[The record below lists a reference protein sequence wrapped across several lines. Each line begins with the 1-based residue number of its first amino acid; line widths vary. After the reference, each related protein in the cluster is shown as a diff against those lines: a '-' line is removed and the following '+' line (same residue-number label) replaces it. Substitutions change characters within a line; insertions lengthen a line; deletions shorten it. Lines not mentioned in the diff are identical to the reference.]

1 MRMLAI
7 LILVLFLTGCDAA
20 PFDLFVCTQETVC
33 QTAIDRS
40 LYSFLEH
47 GQDTGIVVPGLQQ
60 NFVPQGIAYWP
71 DRNCFLLSGYFAPV
85 SQQLSSVVLA
95 VDRKS
100 GTMVGEYTLETE
112 EGRAYIGHF
121 SGLAVGERDLF
132 VTGSYC
138 LYRIP
143 LREFTRVGR
152 KGSLQV
158 AQELPVSTAA
168 ASCVYANGILWVGEH
183 YHAKA
188 YPLKGEHVMR
198 GNDGQIYSAWLIGYR
213 ITKQGELAPCAVY
226 SIPDRIQGVAVSED
240 GKVVL
245 SQSYGRTNP
254 SAILIFQNPRV
265 RQPDAWVQ
273 ADGVQVPL
281 WFLDSING
289 VEDLAA
295 PPMAEGCCYVD
306 GCVYVIFES
315 AAYYYR
321 AFMPENPSLH
331 PIDRIWKLDISKK

>member
-1 MRMLAI
+1 MFAI
-7 LILVLFLTGCDAA
+7 LILVLFLVGCDAT
-20 PFDLFVCTQETVC
+20 PFDLFVCTQEAVC

-40 LYSFLEH
+40 LYVFLEH
-47 GQDTGIVVPGLQQ
+47 GQDTGIVVPGLRQ

-71 DRNCFLLSGYFAPV
+71 ERNWFLLSGYFAPV
-85 SQQLSSVVLA
+85 SQQLSSVILA
-95 VDRKS
+95 VDGRTGKM
-100 GTMVGEYTLETE
+100 TGEYTLQDLDGKT
-112 EGRAYIGHF
+112 YNGHF
-121 SGLAVGERDLF
+121 SGVTVGESDLF

-143 LREFTRVGR
+143 LGEFARVGR

-158 AQELPVSTAA
+158 SQELSVSTAA

-198 GNDGQIYSAWLIGYR
+198 GNDGQIYSAWLIGYQ
-213 ITKQGELAPCAVY
+213 ITKQGELTPCAVY

-254 SAILIFQNPRV
+254 SAILIYQNPHI

-273 ADGVQVPL
+273 ADGLQVPL
-281 WFLDSING
+281 WFLDSTNG
-289 VEDLAA
+289 VESMDA

-306 GCVYVIFES
+306 GFVYVIFES
-315 AAYYYR
+315 AAYFYR

-331 PIDRIWKLDISKK
+331 PIDSIWKLEIKK